1 MKRLSVVAAALAFA
15 SLCSFPAMADTF
27 SFSFTGYA
35 FSGSGTFTATEE
47 GNTNVY
53 DITKVTGSVTQDFQ
67 SPVAIA
73 TNGLLAVNSFD
84 DNDNK
89 LYSPGLIGGLY
100 NFDQGGVSF
109 TLTNGEK
116 VNLGDYGIYVMADE
130 ENSNG
135 RNELSEG
142 ITLSVVNQSV
152 NAAHAPEPGS
162 LALLGTGI
170 LGLAGTLRR
179 RMGV

>member
-53 DITKVTGSVTQDFQ
+53 DITKVTGSVTQDYQ

-73 TNGLLAVNSFD
+73 TNGLMAVNSFD
-84 DNDNK
+84 NNDNK
-89 LYSPGLIGGLY
+89 LISVFAALY
-100 NFDQGGVSF
+100 GFDQGGVSF
-109 TLTNGEK
+109 ALTNGEK
-116 VNLGDYGIYVMADE
+116 VNLGDYGIQIMADE
-130 ENSNG
+130 ENHGGQHEVTESIQLTINDTTTAG
-135 RNELSEG
+135 TSA
-142 ITLSVVNQSV
+142 V
-152 NAAHAPEPGS
+152 PEPGS

-170 LGLAGTLRR
+170 LGLAGTVRR
-179 RMGV
+179 RLSL